1 MKAFKKVKIFGFNF
15 LEAEKGFKID
25 EVEIKQAKEILK
37 NVGTVINKTTDLIN
51 EKKLVK
57 PIFDLIYDL
66 SKKILFWSLIVFT
79 FSILV
84 VLFINTFAAWGAFF
98 LSIFVVLR
106 VLSTIS
112 FILGGVLLLIAYAF
126 LRS

>member
-84 VLFINTFAAWGAFF
+84 VLFINTFVAWGHFSYLSLLF
-98 LSIFVVLR
+98 LGYYPLFL
-106 VLSTIS
+106 LSWVG
-112 FILGGVLLLIAYAF
+112 FYF
-126 LRS
+126 